1 MNDPLWATVCCF
13 SVINSL
19 PPVYAFIPHCSRRH
33 DTQLPTAISSHSHR
47 SLVPPPPPAS
57 APPPPPPFPTFLWI
71 SPRSIGPLRHFKRPF
86 TKTIGSHSEDL
97 ITSPSA
103 LFTHHPVS
111 SFSRAISAAA
121 LLYHPIRECL
131 SAIPAM
137 RTSRSKLGLRVR
149 AQEHC
154 RHHTD
159 GTC

>member
-1 MNDPLWATVCCF
+1 M
-13 SVINSL
+13 
-19 PPVYAFIPHCSRRH
+19 
-33 DTQLPTAISSHSHR
+33 
-47 SLVPPPPPAS
+47 
-57 APPPPPPFPTFLWI
+57 I
-71 SPRSIGPLRHFKRPF
+71 SPRSIGPSRHFKRPF

-103 LFTHHPVS
+103 LFTHHPIS
-111 SFSRAISAAA
+111 SFSRTISAAA

-154 RHHTD
+154 RYHTD
-159 GTC
+159 GTAPTDLLICKSMAAPHFTFSLPISTPPALPLTRPFTPFPWFSFTVFLSFLFFIVRLVKDWMESC